1 MNQLQYHAPDA
12 AAMERLLGKHRDDA
26 TGVIVLLAWRA
37 GLSRKEIGELTWG
50 QVDLDAALLRLPDR
64 EVPVEAELRDCLRRW
79 RGRCAQFSAYVAVSP
94 HRRRRLAK
102 ESLSLMARSALDEE
116 GQKDVRLQDL
126 RYDYIQ
132 RQLQEHDRSYVLRVA
147 GLAASACRGGLH
159 GLKAGG
165 EASSPREDPGEDF
178 KFWQVLQAERGTP
191 VGIALWLTSRMGLHV
206 AEMVALTWD
215 QLDFAAKTARLP
227 GRDAVKLP
235 DSVARVLEEER
246 ARRGPDDDPH
256 VLLSPRLRKP
266 VTAVWLT
273 TLARSAL
280 IRGGIEDRTLR
291 DFRGNPACEEEKR
304 RLMAYVAER
313 GSVSRKEAAA
323 LLGLSDGQAYRRL
336 TGLVGSGRLT
346 YVNGKYYRPGTV
358 IPPEQR
364 PEAICR
370 YLEENGPAY
379 LQAIADHLQVGKRTA
394 ARTLKS
400 LTESGRLTLMRDQ
413 RYSLPQDTSL

>member
-1 MNQLQYHAPDA
+1 MNQRNYHAPDA
-12 AAMERLLGKHRDDA
+12 AAMERLLEKRRYDA
-26 TGVIVLLAWRA
+26 TGVVVLLAWRA
-37 GLSRKEIGELTWG
+37 GLSRKEISELTWE

-64 EVPVEAELRDCLRRW
+64 EVPVEAELRDCLSRW
-79 RGRCAQFSAYVAVSP
+79 RSRCERFSPYVAVSP
-94 HRRRRLAK
+94 RRRRRLAK

-126 RYDYIQ
+126 RRDYIQ
-132 RQLQEHDRSYVLRVA
+132 RQLQEHGWPYVLRVA
-147 GLAASACRGGLH
+147 GLAASACRGGL
-159 GLKAGG
+159 KDGG
-165 EASSPREDPGEDF
+165 DEAPSPREDPGEDF

-191 VGIALWLTSRMGLHV
+191 VGIALWLTSRMGLYV
-206 AEMVALTWD
+206 TEMVALTWD
-215 QLDFAAKTARLP
+215 QLDFAAKIAH
-227 GRDAVKLP
+227 LP
-235 DSVARVLEEER
+235 DRDVAMPDSAARVLEEER

-256 VLLSPRLRKP
+256 VLLSPRLRRP

-280 IRGGIEDRTLR
+280 IRGGIGDRTLR
-291 DFRGNPACEEEKR
+291 DFRVNPAREEEKR
-304 RLMAYVAER
+304 RLMACVEEH

-336 TGLVGSGRLT
+336 TELVGSGRLT
-346 YVNGKYYRPGTV
+346 CVNGKYYRPGTV

-379 LQAIADHLQVGKRTA
+379 LQTIADHLQVGKRTA

-400 LTESGRLTLMRDQ
+400 LTGSGRLTLMRDQ
-413 RYSLPQDTSL
+413 RYSLPRDTEL